1 MIALEKSAQQL
12 IDCLTR
18 LVSLAQ
24 LVTMLARFSHN
35 FRPICSQF
43 SSTWS
48 QIWHDL
54 VTILVR
60 LMSICII
67 AAPADFWSTG
77 QNPRRQDSS
86 PCVYIYIKK
95 MKEKK
100 NYIGTVSETITI

>member
-67 AAPADFWSTG
+67 AAPGLLVHRTKPEEAG
-77 QNPRRQDSS
+77 Q
-86 PCVYIYIKK
+86 
-95 MKEKK
+95 
-100 NYIGTVSETITI
+100 